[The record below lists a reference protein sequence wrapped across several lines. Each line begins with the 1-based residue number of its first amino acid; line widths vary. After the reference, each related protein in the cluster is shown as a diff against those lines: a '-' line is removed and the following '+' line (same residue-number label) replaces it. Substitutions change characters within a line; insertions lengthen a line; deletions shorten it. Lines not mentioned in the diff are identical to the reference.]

1 MTSFLPAHSPFEES
15 GPAFADLR
23 EAAAKAAA
31 GQRLDRRD
39 AEALDRKSVV

>member
-39 AEALDRKSVV
+39 AEALY